1 MPLVFPAVPID
12 GDSRFL
18 KPASDIVGKSRRPE
32 SVSGKMIRVRDAIF
46 HDPGSPALGVSD
58 HPTRMTRPR
67 VIHRSKQ
74 NLIPRVAT
82 IPIDTDA
89 HSLLNEFFLK
99 TDLHPT
105 AGARAANESE
115 T

>member
-1 MPLVFPAVPID
+1 
-12 GDSRFL
+12 
-18 KPASDIVGKSRRPE
+18 
-32 SVSGKMIRVRDAIF
+32 MIRVRDAIV
-46 HDPGSPALGVSD
+46 HDPDRPALGVSD

-67 VIHRSKQ
+67 GIHRSKQ
-74 NLIPRVAT
+74 KLITRVAT
-82 IPIDTDA
+82 IPIDNDA
-89 HSLLNEFFLK
+89 HSLLNELFLK

>member
-1 MPLVFPAVPID
+1 
-12 GDSRFL
+12 
-18 KPASDIVGKSRRPE
+18 
-32 SVSGKMIRVRDAIF
+32 
-46 HDPGSPALGVSD
+46 
-58 HPTRMTRPR
+58 MTRPR